1 MWMAKEG
8 ASPSLPMNNRF
19 PIPLSAVVLLL
30 LTGFSIAGQDKA
42 YQSAR
47 SEPEPVRETSC
58 TVTSQS
64 LLTLERGMDE
74 AEVEGKL
81 GKRGKHQFTAQIP
94 DGTARCVEYWRDG
107 ISGRYWLVFTNGC
120 LARVC
125 HPLQRR
131 MRQEKYGD
139 SWCARSVSEDPER
152 QIQRVL
158 EAPDLLGDSLQKELE
173 TPIAATKPSVD
184 PGLTVVAAVTKFL
197 SPLFRNPIAE
207 KRQAREWNRLL
218 ALYDPFA
225 VSLGQ
230 TPGDVESRLGTPC
243 FIEDMGEGKEARGYG
258 SMKHALPGSEREFV
272 WLVVV
277 YAEGKS
283 LRVFSSDF
291 IDFDKISL
299 IGFEN
304 ERK

>member
-1 MWMAKEG
+1 
-8 ASPSLPMNNRF
+8 MNTRF
-19 PIPLSAVVLLL
+19 SMFLSAVVLLL
-30 LTGFSIAGQDKA
+30 LLGGAIAGQSKA
-42 YQSAR
+42 TQS
-47 SEPEPVRETSC
+47 EHPELEPVRETNC
-58 TVTSQS
+58 IVPSQS
-64 LLTLERGMDE
+64 LLTLEGGMDE
-74 AEVEGKL
+74 AGVEGML
-81 GKRGKHQFTAQIP
+81 GKRGKHQFTAQLP
-94 DGTARCVEYWRDG
+94 DGTVRCVEYRRDE
-107 ISGRYWLVFTNGC
+107 ISRRYWLVFTNGC

-139 SWCARSVSEDPER
+139 SWSARSVFEDPEL
-152 QIQRVL
+152 QIQQVL
-158 EAPDLLGDSLQKELE
+158 ESPDLLGEPLQRELE
-173 TPIAATKPSVD
+173 APIAKTKPSVD
-184 PGLTVVAAVTKFL
+184 PGLTVVAVTTKFL

-207 KRQAREWNRLL
+207 KRRAREWNRLL
-218 ALYDPFA
+218 TLYDPFT

-230 TPGDVESRLGTPC
+230 TYGDVESRLGTPC

-258 SMKHALPGSEREFV
+258 SMKYALPGSEREFV

-277 YAEGKS
+277 YVGGKS

-304 ERK
+304 ERKRMKSPSP